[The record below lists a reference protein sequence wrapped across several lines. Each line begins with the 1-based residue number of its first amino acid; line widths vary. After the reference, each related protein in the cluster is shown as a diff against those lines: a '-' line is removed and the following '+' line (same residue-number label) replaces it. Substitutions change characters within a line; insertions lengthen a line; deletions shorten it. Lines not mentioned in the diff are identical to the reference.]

1 MGRYDLKTKAP
12 VRGGR
17 GTDGRTGHRL
27 TIGREAGNN
36 DCRQMA
42 RDPREAH

>member
-1 MGRYDLKTKAP
+1 MLNP
-12 VRGGR
+12 FFVRHASSW
-17 GTDGRTGHRL
+17 DGRTGHRL